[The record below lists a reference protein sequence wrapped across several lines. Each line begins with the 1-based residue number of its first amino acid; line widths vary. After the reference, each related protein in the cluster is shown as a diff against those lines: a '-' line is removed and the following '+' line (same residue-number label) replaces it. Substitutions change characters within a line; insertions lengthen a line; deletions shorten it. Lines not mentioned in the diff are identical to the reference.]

1 MRASHLS
8 TFLFALGAISSPLP
22 SKERTYTNPILPGW
36 HSDPSCAYVP
46 ENSTFFCVTS
56 TFIAFPGL
64 PIYASKD
71 LTNWSLAS
79 NILNRPS
86 QLPDLAETTNQQGGI
101 YAPTLRYK
109 DGTFYLI
116 VSNLGQEIK
125 GLVFTSTN
133 PYDDNS
139 WSEPL
144 VFPVYGIDPDI
155 FFEDDGT
162 VYVSSADNNMIHHY
176 SLDLET
182 GSIGPVT
189 YLWNGTGGAYPEGP
203 HIYKKDGFYYLL
215 LAEGGTE
222 TNHSVTM
229 ARSRNRT
236 GPWEPAPHNPI
247 LTNRG
252 TDEYFQ
258 TVGHADL
265 FQDGQGNWYAV
276 ALSTRSGPEWV
287 NYPMGRET
295 VLTSGIWEEDG
306 WPLLKP
312 VGGVM
317 SGPLPAESEVD
328 NPINEPEH
336 LTFPLGSEIPRH
348 LVYWRLPDESSYV
361 GSPSGHPNTL
371 RLAASEF
378 GPSYRNASD
387 TSPVT
392 FIARRQTDTLFR
404 FSVDLDLPS
413 TSEGVEAGIS
423 LFLTQEQHVDLSI
436 FDVPRH
442 GSSGSKIIQL
452 KTTGRGNYGGPLSN
466 ITIKA
471 PSDWQNGTVSLAVE
485 AVDDETY
492 AFSASLAGD
501 EGSII
506 NLGTVDA
513 RVLSGDTGR
522 FTGTLVGIYAS
533 QRGRKVVKEEGL
545 AYFSNWVYKG
555 FGQKVDYD
563 LVVPSY

>member
-1 MRASHLS
+1 MRSVLRL
-8 TFLFALGAISSPLP
+8 TVLFALGAISSTLA

-46 ENSTFFCVTS
+46 ESSTFFCVTS

-64 PIYASKD
+64 PLYASKD
-71 LTNWSLAS
+71 LTNWELAS

-109 DGTFYLI
+109 DGKFYLI
-116 VSNLGQEIK
+116 VSNLGQQIK
-125 GLVFTSTN
+125 GLVFTSTD
-133 PYDDNS
+133 PYDDAA
-139 WSEPL
+139 WSDPL

-162 VYVSSADNNMIHHY
+162 IYVSSADSNMIHHY
-176 SLDLET
+176 SLDLKT

-236 GPWEPAPHNPI
+236 GPWEPAPNNPI

-252 TDEYFQ
+252 TAEYFQ

-265 FQDGQGNWYAV
+265 FQDDKENWFAV

-295 VLTSGIWEEDG
+295 VLTSGIWEEGG
-306 WPLLKP
+306 WPALRP
-312 VGGVM
+312 VRGVM
-317 SGPLPAESEVD
+317 SGPLPAESEVE
-328 NPINEPEH
+328 NPTNEPEH
-336 LTFPLGSEIPRH
+336 LTFSPGSQIPKH
-348 LVYWRLPDESSYV
+348 LVYWRLPDETSYIV
-361 GSPSGHPNTL
+361 SPRGHPNTL
-371 RLAASEF
+371 RLTASDF
-378 GPSYRNASD
+378 GPSYSNSSD
-387 TSPVT
+387 TTPVT

-404 FSVDLDLPS
+404 FSVDLNLPS
-413 TSEGVEAGIS
+413 ASESVEAGIS
-423 LFLTQEQHVDLSI
+423 LFLTQEQHVDLSVV
-436 FDVPRH
+436 DVPRR
-442 GSSGSKIIQL
+442 GRIIQL
-452 KTTGRGNYGGPLSN
+452 KTTGRGNYDGSLLN
-466 ITIKA
+466 VTIRA
-471 PSDWQNGTVSLAVE
+471 PSEWQNGTVSLAVE
-485 AVDDETY
+485 AIDDETY
-492 AFSASLAGD
+492 AFSAFLAGD
-501 EGSII
+501 EGSSID
-506 NLGTVDA
+506 LGTINA

-522 FTGTLVGIYAS
+522 FTGTLVGVYAS
-533 QRGRKVVKEEGL
+533 QAGRRNAKGKGF
-545 AYFSNWVYKG
+545 AYFSNWFYEG
-555 FGQKVDYD
+555 LGQKVDYD
-563 LVVPSY
+563 LIVPSY